1 MKENAPRY
9 TEEEYD
15 RRRDDPDIEI
25 LPGTEIMTD
34 AAKGGDDQASSVLV
48 PQPSNSLDDPL
59 NWSPFWKASA
69 IIATSSLTFT
79 QGFASLAL
87 APMFPFLMEEFN
99 RSLADVIKFTG
110 VIILILGFSNFFWQ
124 AASSPR
130 DTTGGLMRSV
140 SVICLISY
148 IWRARATSYSSF
160 MGSIIL
166 NGFGAGP
173 AETIQP
179 TVTADLFF
187 LKDRGKWNTLYWVI
201 YMGSLMIA
209 PVVSGSMAQH
219 TGWPSFF
226 WLCSGMTVLSL
237 GMIVF
242 GFPET
247 IWHRGRTAAGHHAK
261 GDWAKASDVQ
271 LEDIT
276 SSPTGPSP
284 PPQSLVGSGKP
295 TRSQWKAFQTT
306 PVTWRLVWTELWT
319 PWRLFAFPIV
329 LFASFAVS
337 WSCSGLLIINLTQ
350 SQVFAAPPYNWT
362 AEQVGLTNLPLFV
375 GTFIGLFT
383 AGPFSDWVCA
393 RATAR
398 NGGVREPEMRLPAMI
413 PYVVLMMLGHIL
425 PAVGYQQKWPWQ
437 PIVILGYTCTGI
449 QVAALPAIVSTYAVD
464 SYKPVAGAL
473 FVAITVNKNVWGY
486 GMAEFV
492 TGWSEQSGFIPV
504 FMLNMGLTLL
514 FCGVGIVFYY
524 YGKTFRRWTKNS
536 TVHRE

>member
-9 TEEEYD
+9 TEEEFD

-34 AAKGGDDQASSVLV
+34 AAKGADDQASSVLV
-48 PQPSNSLDDPL
+48 PQPSDSLDDPL

-130 DTTGGLMRSV
+130 DTSGGLMRSV
-140 SVICLISY
+140 
-148 IWRARATSYSSF
+148 
-160 MGSIIL
+160 L

-226 WLCSGMTVLSL
+226 WLCSGMTVVSL
-237 GMIVF
+237 AMIVF

-261 GDWAKASDVQ
+261 GDWKTSDMQ

-276 SSPTGPSP
+276 RSPTTGPSP

-295 TRSQWKAFQTT
+295 TRGQWKPFQTT
-306 PVTWRLVWTELWT
+306 PVTWRQIWTELWT

-492 TGWSEQSGFIPV
+492 TSWSEQSGFIPV

>member
-1 MKENAPRY
+1 MKENAPRH
-9 TEEEYD
+9 TEEEFG
-15 RRRDDPDIEI
+15 RRRDDLNVEI
-25 LPGTEIMTD
+25 LPGTEIMTGSAKD
-34 AAKGGDDQASSVLV
+34 ADDQQSTGTGHFVLV
-48 PQPSNSLDDPL
+48 PQPSNSPDDPL

-87 APMFPFLMEEFN
+87 APMFPFLMEEFD

-124 AASSPR
+124 VAPSRR
-130 DTTGGLMRSV
+130 DISGQPIILTISV
-140 SVICLISY
+140 
-148 IWRARATSYSSF
+148 
-160 MGSIIL
+160 L

-187 LKDRGKWNTLYWVI
+187 LNDRGKWNTLYWVI

-209 PVVSGSMAQH
+209 PVVSGTMAQRS
-219 TGWPSFF
+219 GWPSFF

-237 GMIVF
+237 IMIAF

-247 IWHRGRTAAGHHAK
+247 IWHRSKNIAVNGK
-261 GDWAKASDVQ
+261 GDWYNKTTDVQ

-276 SSPTGPSP
+276 RSPTNPSLP
-284 PPQSLVGSGKP
+284 EQFLVGSGKP
-295 TRSQWKAFQTT
+295 SRGQWKIFQTA
-306 PVTWRLVWTELWT
+306 PVTWRKIWNELWM

-350 SQVFAAPPYNWT
+350 SQVFSAPPYNWS
-362 AEQVGLTNLPLFV
+362 AEQVGFTNLPLFV

-413 PYVVLMMLGHIL
+413 PYLILMMLGHII

-437 PIVILGYTCTGI
+437 PIVMIGYTCTGI
-449 QVAALPAIVSTYAVD
+449 QVAALPSIVSTYAVD

-492 TGWSEQSGFIPV
+492 TSWSEQSG
-504 FMLNMGLTLL
+504 
-514 FCGVGIVFYY
+514 
-524 YGKTFRRWTKNS
+524 
-536 TVHRE
+536 